1 MLEFTGIA
9 IETPLQ
15 TWRWDDIQA
24 TPIKAV
30 ADPLVSLSY
39 LPEKMVISP
48 QYFIQQLPG
57 AKADLFARE
66 TVQRKLNEAADQLPY
81 GYKFVIFDAWR
92 DMATQQALFDQMR
105 AFVKRDHPDFDD
117 QQVTQA
123 ALRIVALPSTNPA
136 KPSPHNTGGSIDL
149 SIVDEKGRLLPMGSP
164 FDDISE
170 RARTD
175 YYEKAPDSD
184 DTITY
189 RENRRLLYHVM
200 TQAGFTNYI
209 EEWWH
214 FDYGNQNWATVSKR
228 DFAVYGATKPAFPW
242 I

>member
-30 ADPLVSLSY
+30 AEPLVSLSY

-66 TVQRKLNEAADQLPY
+66 TVQRKLNEAADLLPY

-123 ALRIVALPSTNPA
+123 ALRIVALQLTRPNRPHIILVDQLIYQLLTRKAGSCQWAVRLTTSANEPGRIIMKKHLTATTPSRTA
-136 KPSPHNTGGSIDL
+136 KIGAYSI
-149 SIVDEKGRLLPMGSP
+149 
-164 FDDISE
+164 
-170 RARTD
+170 T
-175 YYEKAPDSD
+175 
-184 DTITY
+184 
-189 RENRRLLYHVM
+189 
-200 TQAGFTNYI
+200 
-209 EEWWH
+209 
-214 FDYGNQNWATVSKR
+214 
-228 DFAVYGATKPAFPW
+228 
-242 I
+242 